1 MKSRK
6 RITEEDLLVTEA
18 LISES
23 FGRLK
28 NSVSRAPSRAL
39 GSVSGTIHRHPFAAA
54 AAALAGG
61 LAAYV
66 IIKQLTTSRVAV
78 SSQKKER
85 NRPDLMMEMLSMLLP
100 LAAPHI
106 AGYIQ
111 KYVGRILS
119 AESS

>member
-1 MKSRK
+1 MESRK

-28 NSVSRAPSRAL
+28 NSVARAPSRAL

-66 IIKQLTTSRVAV
+66 IIKQVTSQAAV

-85 NRPDLMMEMLSMLLP
+85 NRPDLMMEMLSIVLP

>member
-1 MKSRK
+1 MESRK

-28 NSVSRAPSRAL
+28 KSVARAPSCAL
-39 GSVSGTIHRHPFAAA
+39 GSVSGTIRRHPFAAA

-66 IIKQLTTSRVAV
+66 IIKRLTSQGAV
-78 SSQKKER
+78 TAQRKER
-85 NRPDLMMEMLSMLLP
+85 NRPDLMMEMLSLLLP

-106 AGYIQ
+106 ASYIQ